1 MEKTLVI
8 DGKDISF
15 KSNGASPLRYK
26 MQFGK
31 DFFAEIVKMGAL
43 EKLGA
48 INKEDKG
55 NIVEAIKGLDFDVF
69 YNIAWVF
76 AKTADKNIPDP
87 LSWLDTFDEF
97 PMLEIIPELQD
108 MILST
113 IQGKKK

>member
-1 MEKTLVI
+1 MEKTLTI
-8 DGKDISF
+8 DGKAVTF

-31 DFFAEIVKMGAL
+31 EFFAEIVKMGAL
-43 EKLGA
+43 EKLGTLDK
-48 INKEDKG
+48 NDKEKL
-55 NIVEAIKGLDFDVF
+55 VEAIQGLDFEVF

-87 LSWLDTFDEF
+87 MSWLDTFDEF

-113 IQGKKK
+113 IQSKKK